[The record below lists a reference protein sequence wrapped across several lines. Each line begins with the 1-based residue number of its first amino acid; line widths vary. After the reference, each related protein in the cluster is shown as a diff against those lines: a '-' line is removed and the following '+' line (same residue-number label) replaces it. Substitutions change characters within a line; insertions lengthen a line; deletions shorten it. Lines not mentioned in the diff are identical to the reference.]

1 MKEITEAELEAKF
14 EDYVERCEEGEVFI
28 IKCFDGRKV
37 AMVPADEYADV
48 LPKTLDNDDDSCDD
62 VWS

>member
-28 IKCFDGRKV
+28 IKCFDHIFKRICFKICK
-37 AMVPADEYADV
+37 DH
-48 LPKTLDNDDDSCDD
+48 
-62 VWS
+62 